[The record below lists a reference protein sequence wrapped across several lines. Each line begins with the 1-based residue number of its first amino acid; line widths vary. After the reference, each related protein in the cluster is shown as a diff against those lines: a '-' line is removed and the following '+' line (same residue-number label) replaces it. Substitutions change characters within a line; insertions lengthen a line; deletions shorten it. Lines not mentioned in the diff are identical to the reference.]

1 MKWQRKKVLINKS
14 LQLKYGFYAAIAM
27 VGIMFLTILNT
38 YLDMISLI
46 NSVLPQKGRS
56 YILFWDLI
64 TPFLFIKILLITVVI
79 ILLGVLLNHRF
90 AGPIYRFNHIFK
102 KIARGELDMDEVK
115 LRQDDELK
123 DEAGELSAMIKTLKG
138 SISSLKKD
146 IDTLSSEDKLTSPE
160 ARPIIARIKEKL
172 SFFKTD

>member
-1 MKWQRKKVLINKS
+1 MKWQRKKVLINKN
-14 LQLKYGFYAAIAM
+14 LQLKYGFYVAVAM
-27 VGIMFLTILNT
+27 VAIMFLTILNT

-46 NSVLPQKGRS
+46 NNVLPQKGRS

-64 TPFLFIKILLITVVI
+64 TPLLFIKIFLITVVI
-79 ILLGVLLNHRF
+79 ILLGVLLSHRF
-90 AGPIYRFNHIFK
+90 AGPIYRFNHIFQ

-123 DEAGELSAMIKTLKG
+123 GEAGELTAMIKTLKG
-138 SISSLKKD
+138 SINSLKKD
-146 IDTLSSEDKLTSPE
+146 IDTFASEDKLTSPE
-160 ARPIIARIKEKL
+160 AKPIIARIKEKI